1 MKYIISIILLLLL
14 FPNFIQASNSVH
26 EEVLKYIVLQDK
38 RELEK
43 KAEKLLKDNS
53 SGKIQSFRTHW
64 NTLRCL
70 PSDYQWEQPPPIPAI
85 GVCVVNGGAFQ
96 IKVSFA
102 IIKRQDG
109 VSISV
114 LDMSIE

>member
-1 MKYIISIILLLLL
+1 MNKIVLLLLL
-14 FPNFIQASNSVH
+14 LLPNFIQALTAVH

-43 KAEKLLKDNS
+43 KAKKLLEDKTGAKTRGFNILW
-53 SGKIQSFRTHW
+53 G
-64 NTLRCL
+64 NLRCL
-70 PSDYQWEQPPPIPAI
+70 PGHYQWEKPPPISAI
-85 GVCVVNGGAFQ
+85 GACVVNGGAFQ
-96 IKVSFA
+96 MRVAFA

-109 VSISV
+109 ISISI

>member
-1 MKYIISIILLLLL
+1 MKYIVSIILLL
-14 FPNFIQASNSVH
+14 FPTLIQASNAVH

-38 RELEK
+38 REFEK
-43 KAEKLLKDNS
+43 KAEKLLKDDL
-53 SGKIQSFRTHW
+53 SGKIQRFTIYW

-70 PSDYQWEQPPPIPAI
+70 PGEYQWEQPPPIPAI

-96 IKVSFA
+96 IRVAFA

-109 VSISV
+109 NSISV